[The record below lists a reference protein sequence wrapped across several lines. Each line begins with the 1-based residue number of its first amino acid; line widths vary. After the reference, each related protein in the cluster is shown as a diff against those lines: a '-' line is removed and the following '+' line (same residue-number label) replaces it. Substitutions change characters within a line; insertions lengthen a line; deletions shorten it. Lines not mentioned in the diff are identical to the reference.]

1 MPSTCF
7 FNNFLL
13 YDFTQL
19 KTIWAQKSIES
30 MKINVI
36 LAGDQTKSYTNKSR
50 KEVVYVLSNLS
61 NNILK

>member
-1 MPSTCF
+1 MPSTSF

-19 KTIWAQKSIES
+19 KTIWAQKFIES

-36 LAGDQTKSYTNKSR
+36 IAGDQTKRYTNKSR
-50 KEVVYVLSNLS
+50 KEVAYVLSNLS
-61 NNILK
+61 NNW

>member
-7 FNNFLL
+7 FNNLLL

-36 LAGDQTKSYTNKSR
+36 IAGDQTKSYT
-50 KEVVYVLSNLS
+50 KEVSMF
-61 NNILK
+61 